1 MGIGAVGASNGTQAA
16 AGAASAAGGSGSLGT
31 GQLNENSFL
40 QLLVAQLQYQNPL
53 QPVSNTQFVTQLA
66 QFQMLSVLQ
75 GIQQDV
81 SQLVTD
87 AKGGGT
93 AAGSGTAAATPSGAS
108 GGSAAGS
115 GGVPPA

>member
-1 MGIGAVGASNGTQAA
+1 MGIGAVGGSSGSGAA
-16 AGAASAAGGSGSLGT
+16 AATGTNAAAQLGG

-81 SQLVTD
+81 SQIVSATS
-87 AKGGGT
+87 ASAAAQKGT
-93 AAGSGTAAATPSGAS
+93 ATGGQPAASGTGTGA
-108 GGSAAGS
+108 
-115 GGVPPA
+115 

>member
-1 MGIGAVGASNGTQAA
+1 MGIGAVGASSGTSP
-16 AGAASAAGGSGSLGT
+16 AASGSGGLGT

-87 AKGGGT
+87 AQSGRT
-93 AAGSGTAAATPSGAS
+93 ASGTATAGGTSTPAAGGGAS
-108 GGSAAGS
+108 A
-115 GGVPPA
+115 